1 VVEVTSPFILGIG
14 FLLGLE
20 HAFDADHVVAVST
33 IICNTRS
40 LRKSLMLG
48 TVWGLGHT
56 ITIFLAGVLVLGL
69 KIAIPAG
76 IAQLFELIAGIMLVF
91 LGIYVIRGLIVDR
104 ARLSHSTNGENDSQS
119 FVKNAYSHTHGSLFA
134 GALQG
139 LGGSAALMLVTL
151 STVGSATI
159 GVIFIAIF
167 GVGVILGMLTIGAL
181 IGGLLV
187 FTALHLN
194 KIHEAIRA
202 ITGCISIG
210 FGIFII
216 TSILLTGNTIF

>member
-1 VVEVTSPFILGIG
+1 MVEVTSPLILGIG

-20 HAFDADHVVAVST
+20 HAFDADHVVAVSS
-33 IICNTRS
+33 IICNS
-40 LRKSLMLG
+40 KSMKKSLMLG

-56 ITIFLAGVLVLGL
+56 ITIFLAGVIVLGL
-69 KIAIPAG
+69 RIAIPTG
-76 IAQLFELIAGIMLVF
+76 FVQLFELIAGIMLIF
-91 LGIYVIRGLIVDR
+91 LGIYVIRGLLVDR
-104 ARLSHSTNGENDSQS
+104 ARLSHSTNDEN
-119 FVKNAYSHTHGSLFA
+119 NAQPLENHKASHAHGSLFA

-151 STVGSATI
+151 STVGSAAI
-159 GVIFIAIF
+159 GIIFIAIF
-167 GVGVILGMLTIGAL
+167 GLGVILGMLIVGAL

-187 FTALHLN
+187 FTAIHLN
-194 KIHEAIRA
+194 KIHDTIRA

-216 TSILLTGNTIF
+216 TSILLTGNTIL